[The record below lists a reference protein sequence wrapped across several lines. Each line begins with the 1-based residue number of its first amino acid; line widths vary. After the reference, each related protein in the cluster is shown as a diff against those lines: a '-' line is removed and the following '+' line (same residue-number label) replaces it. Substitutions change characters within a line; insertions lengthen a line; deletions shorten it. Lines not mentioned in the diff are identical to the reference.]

1 MLGEVKRMEC
11 NRRNFLRTAATMGG
25 VAALGSTASLIP
37 ATAMA
42 DEAASGSADPV
53 VTELAVPGDAAAPDT
68 TSYECDVLV
77 VGGGWAGL
85 HAAVT
90 AKKAGANVVLA
101 DKGLPGYSGLAPF
114 AAGCTYYD
122 PDWDE
127 YEGTLQAVTQTG
139 EYIANIDNFAHDMDN
154 SRAAYDE
161 NVEFGIIGGYLNA
174 PASGYTEYEDDK
186 AYFQANIGNERHHKW
201 MEVLDANE
209 IPVAD
214 HVMIVDILTTDDG
227 SVCGAVGLHFQSS
240 TVVTFSAKAVVFC
253 TGGGSYKPAGYV
265 TSGDTFDGEYIAVQH
280 GLTIVGKEFDDFHQ
294 TCSYQP
300 GDYYYNNTWDYV
312 EPYAPYASF
321 SVADDADAR
330 NTYAS
335 GKASYMSINRINQ
348 ALEGLAPSGDAL
360 TGSWRTMASHG
371 VEKEDDD
378 PRAVFSAEFGEGGS
392 NRKSDT
398 YGAAPGMQT
407 HMNCGIY
414 CGWDDHD
421 GATPLPGL
429 YCAGDGIYGDM
440 SEGCMYCFIGT
451 TTTHCSVQGNMAGAA
466 AAAYA
471 AGVERAELPQDQID
485 AVTDEIFA
493 PTKLEK
499 GFDPNYVV
507 NQLQATMI
515 APQIQLARDATS
527 LNAALAQVEYLRDNI
542 VPKMMGYT
550 GHDLRIC
557 LEAKHKVLSAEMKLR
572 ATLFREESRGMH
584 YRSDFPYRDDENFLC
599 HIGVSKA
606 EDGSI
611 QCEKIEIPDSWKGD
625 TSLPYTERYVWR
637 FPGEAAALGIAD
649 EGMYED
655 QG

>member
-1 MLGEVKRMEC
+1 M
-11 NRRNFLRTAATMGG
+11 TPW
-25 VAALGSTASLIP
+25 SL
-37 ATAMA
+37 
-42 DEAASGSADPV
+42 SCQS
-53 VTELAVPGDAAAPDT
+53 PGNAAAPEV
-68 TSYECDVLV
+68 TSYDCDVLV

-122 PDWDE
+122 PEWDE
-127 YEGTLQAVTQTG
+127 YDGTLKAVAQTG

-154 SRAAYDE
+154 SKAAYEE
-161 NVEFGIIGGYLNA
+161 NVEFGIVGGYLNA
-174 PASGYTEYEDDK
+174 PASGYAEYTDDK
-186 AYFQANIGNERHHKW
+186 AYFQANIENERHHKW
-201 MEVLDANE
+201 MDVLDANE

-214 HVMIVDILTTDDG
+214 HVMVTDLLTDNG
-227 SVCGAVGLHFQSS
+227 RVVGAVGLHFQSA
-240 TVVTFSAKAVVFC
+240 TVVTFAAKAVVLC
-253 TGGGSYKPAGYV
+253 TGGGPYKPAGYV
-265 TSGDTFDGEYIAVQH
+265 TSGDTFDGEWMAFQH

-294 TCSYQP
+294 TNSYQP

-335 GKASYMSINRINQ
+335 GKASYMTLNRINQ
-348 ALEGLAPSGDAL
+348 ALNGLSPSPDTAAK
-360 TGSWRTMASHG
+360 RTIASHG
-371 VEKEDDD
+371 VEKNLED
-378 PRAVFSAEFGEGGS
+378 PRAVFSAEFGEGGT

-398 YGAAPGMQT
+398 YGACPGMQT
-407 HMNCGIY
+407 HMNCGIF

-429 YCAGDGIYGDM
+429 FCAGDGIYGDM
-440 SEGCMYCFIGT
+440 SEGCMYCYVGT
-451 TTTHCSVQGNMAGAA
+451 TTTNCSVQGNMAGAA

-471 AGVERAELPQDQID
+471 EGAEAIELPQDQVD
-485 AVTDEIFA
+485 AITEGIFA

-507 NQLQATMI
+507 NQLQAIMI
-515 APQIQLARDATS
+515 APQVQLARDASS
-527 LNAALAQVEYLRDNI
+527 LTAALTQVEYLRDKV

-550 GHDLRIC
+550 GHDLRIA

-572 ATLFREESRGMH
+572 ATLAREESRGMH

-599 HIGVSKA
+599 HLGVSKA
-606 EDGSI
+606 EDGSV
-611 QCEKIEIPDSWKGD
+611 QVEKIDIPDSWKAIPPSP
-625 TSLPYTERYVWR
+625 TSSATYGASPARRRPWVSTSRACTRTRANPTTTATLCGPAPTTVPATHHKPNFVERY
-637 FPGEAAALGIAD
+637 L
-649 EGMYED
+649 YERCTS
-655 QG
+655 